1 LGKPLKNLLEG
12 RLVEKQRAVRT
23 IATPIGPISVKLGT
37 LFNFPLYVGEWNKM
51 EAAGGQLSWLRASTV
66 ASNVTPQ
73 QKKCQHAWVAWEEPQ
88 RVPTKL
94 HPSVPARLLFCV
106 GCRLAL
112 VFKL

>member
-1 LGKPLKNLLEG
+1 LNNLLEG
-12 RLVEKQRAVRT
+12 RLVEKQGAVRT
-23 IATPIGPISVKLGT
+23 IATPIGPMSVKLGT

-66 ASNVTPQ
+66 ASNMKAQ
-73 QKKCQHAWVAWEEPQ
+73 QKNCQHAWVAWEEPQ

-94 HPSVPARLLFCV
+94 HPPVPARLLFCV
-106 GCRLAL
+106 DCKLAL